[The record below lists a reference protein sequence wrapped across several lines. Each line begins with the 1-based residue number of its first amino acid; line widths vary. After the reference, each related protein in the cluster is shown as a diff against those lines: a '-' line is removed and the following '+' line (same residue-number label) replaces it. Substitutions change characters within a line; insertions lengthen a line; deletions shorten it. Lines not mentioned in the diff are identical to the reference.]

1 MKRKKKSGESLPDQV
16 KTHSEKKPE
25 KSNEYEGNDAFISTG
40 STQLDLAI
48 AAGRTHGGGIPNG
61 IMVEIFGPSSAGK
74 TVLLCEIA
82 GAVQRT
88 NGNVMF
94 RDPESR
100 LNKQFAQ
107 IFDMD
112 TDKIDYATATTVPE
126 VFNSVRNWE
135 PQNKEAPL
143 HGIFADSL
151 AALSTNLEMENEE
164 GDKMGM
170 RRAKEFSEELRK
182 TCRVLP
188 ENNFLMVCS
197 NQVRENTNAGP
208 YGQKYKSPGG
218 EALGFYA
225 SLRLRCSNPQK
236 IREEKTVAGKTVKR
250 VIGVETEIEVYKSS
264 VWKPYRA
271 APIHII
277 YNYGIDD
284 IRANLQFIKRHTNAT
299 QYVVRDQIMGKSMQ
313 DAIAAVEKADL
324 EDELREQTIEL
335 WNEIESKFEKKR
347 KPKKR

>member
-1 MKRKKKSGESLPDQV
+1 LERKKKSGQSLSDQI
-16 KTHSEKKPE
+16 KAHSEKEPE
-25 KSNEYEGNDAFISTG
+25 KNKDYDGNNCFVSTG

-48 AAGRTHGGGIPNG
+48 SGGRTHNGGIPVG
-61 IMVEIFGPSSAGK
+61 TLVEIFGPNSAGK

-82 GAVQRT
+82 GAVQRA

-112 TDKIDYATATTVPE
+112 TENIDYATATTVPE
-126 VFNSVRNWE
+126 VFSSVRSWE
-135 PQNKEAPL
+135 PQNKDASI
-143 HGIFADSL
+143 HCICADSL

-182 TCRVLP
+182 TCRILP

-225 SLRLRCSNPQK
+225 SLRLRCNSPQK
-236 IREEKTVAGKTVKR
+236 IREERTVAGKKVRR
-250 VIGVETEIEVYKSS
+250 VTGVETEVEVHKSS
-264 VWKPYRA
+264 VWKPYRT
-271 APIHII
+271 APIHIV

-284 IRANLQFIKRHTNAT
+284 IRANLQFVKRYTGAT
-299 QYVVRDQIMGKSMQ
+299 TYIIRDEKLGQSVD
-313 DAIAAVEKADL
+313 DAITNVEKANL
-324 EDELREQTIEL
+324 EDELKEQTIEL
-335 WNEIESKFEKKR
+335 WNEIEAKFDKKR